1 MRETIMN
8 LKPFVVAVSLALLAA
23 TAQAQDKGSNR
34 ELLAKLD
41 QMRNESEHKAQILA
55 GAPKQKWL
63 LHEARVNKLI
73 DHLKAGQPV
82 DPKEIDDLL
91 KEHYR

>member
-1 MRETIMN
+1 MN
-8 LKPFVVAVSLALLAA
+8 LKLFVVALSLGLLAA
-23 TAQAQDKGSNR
+23 AAEAQDKGSNR
-34 ELLAKLD
+34 ELVAKLE
-41 QMRNESEHKAQILA
+41 QMRSQSEWKTRTLA

-73 DHLKAGQPV
+73 DRLKAGQSV
-82 DPKEIDDLL
+82 DPKEIDELL